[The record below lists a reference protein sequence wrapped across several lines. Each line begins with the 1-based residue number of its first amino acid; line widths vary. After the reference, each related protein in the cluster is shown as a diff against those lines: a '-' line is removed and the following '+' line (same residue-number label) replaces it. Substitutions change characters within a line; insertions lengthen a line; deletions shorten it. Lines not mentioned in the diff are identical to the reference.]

1 MVESKDKQRQLLRDR
16 GICVIIPTFN
26 NVGTI
31 RDVIKDTLNECYDVI
46 VVNDGSTDQTSEIL
60 HSIDGITIVEYDN
73 NRGKGYAL
81 KCGFKRALE
90 MGFAYAITID
100 SDGQH
105 YPSDIMHFLKANQEY
120 PGALIIGSRQLDGV
134 ERSKG
139 SSFANKFSNFWFY
152 IQTGRKLSDTQ
163 TGYRLYP
170 LKKLYGMNLLNSSS
184 AS

>member
-60 HSIDGITIVEYDN
+60 HSINGITIVEYDN

-100 SDGQH
+100 SDGQY
-105 YPSDIMHFLKANQEY
+105 YPSDIMHF
-120 PGALIIGSRQLDGV
+120 
-134 ERSKG
+134 
-139 SSFANKFSNFWFY
+139 
-152 IQTGRKLSDTQ
+152 
-163 TGYRLYP
+163 
-170 LKKLYGMNLLNSSS
+170 
-184 AS
+184 